1 MNTIKVKNV
10 VLGAGIPKICSSI
23 IGKTK
28 DEILNQAEKMKNLP
42 IDVIEW
48 RVDFYEDVYN
58 IDLVKNTIKS
68 LSNIIEEI
76 PLLFTFRTL
85 KEGGQKD
92 IETSYYIELNK
103 EISKTKYADLIDVEL
118 FMGDLVVKDI
128 LNIAHQY
135 NNKVVLSNHDFTK
148 TPRKDDIIYR
158 LRKMQEL
165 GADIPKVAVMP
176 KSKGDVLELLSATV
190 IMSENY
196 ANTPII
202 TMSMSN
208 DGVISR
214 ISGET
219 FGSALTFGAVEKQ
232 SAPGQINVR
241 DLHNVLEILH

>member
-118 FMGDLVVKDI
+118 FMGDFVVKDI